1 VKKWKCK
8 KVCNILKQNFSTF
21 SHFHFYPFNME
32 ILIIGGA
39 IVALMVWASTRI
51 KRSAA
56 AAFEE
61 ETIERDEFSFV
72 KPEGFLAPVEP
83 EDFLAFYAYS
93 KEFGEEDKAEK
104 SRQSL
109 IKLKALAGRS
119 LKEIVKE
126 TKKSFDAVLSEEKR
140 DENTFLLTGEKSEN
154 DVEKLFYHKIV
165 ARGEKVYD
173 LEMSVLA
180 DYREKYEER
189 AEKLQMS
196 FHVK

>member
-1 VKKWKCK
+1 
-8 KVCNILKQNFSTF
+8 
-21 SHFHFYPFNME
+21 ME

-56 AAFEE
+56 EAFEE
-61 ETIERDEFSFV
+61 EAVERDEFSLV

-109 IKLKALAGRS
+109 IKLNVQAGRNVT
-119 LKEIVKE
+119 EIVKD
-126 TKKSFDAVLSEEKR
+126 TKKSFDAVLSEENA
-140 DENTFLLTGEKSEN
+140 DENTFLLTGKKREN

-180 DYREKYEER
+180 DYKEKYEEK
-189 AEKLQMS
+189 AEKLLEN
-196 FHVK
+196 FCVK

>member
-1 VKKWKCK
+1 
-8 KVCNILKQNFSTF
+8 
-21 SHFHFYPFNME
+21 ME
-32 ILIIGGA
+32 ILIIGGV

-61 ETIERDEFSFV
+61 EAVDTDEYAFV
-72 KPEGFLAPVEP
+72 KPEGFLAPVES

-93 KEFGEEDKAEK
+93 KAFGEEGAAEK

-109 IKLKALAGRS
+109 IKLKILAGRS
-119 LKEIVKE
+119 LSENVKDIR
-126 TKKSFDAVLSEEKR
+126 KSFDTVLLEEKP
-140 DENTFLLTGEKSEN
+140 DENTILLRGERSEK

-165 ARGEKVYD
+165 ARDEKIYD

-180 DYREKYEER
+180 GYREKYSER
-189 AEKLQMS
+189 AEKLLAS
-196 FHVK
+196 FRVK